1 MADEKEFISQ
11 SDNGVRIAEI
21 IAPENDGLAGMRHRG
36 AAEPNTM
43 TSVADGGRNS
53 DSATSLSKRRK
64 ESIIFHDE
72 PNATR
77 VGEGGNN
84 LKRHRVEVDY
94 VEEAVQVSAV
104 DEATRRMTVVEE
116 RAIEGRV
123 LDSADGVRGTD
134 AVRDNGSGSE
144 DEDDEDLNVD
154 GSYAPSPLNTT
165 EIDMQA
171 PPYTRF
177 TPEEKEVIRNEAHTL
192 GLCAF
197 IEHYI
202 MERQVSVR
210 ALLEVFVDAPV
221 LELPIPDIQL
231 LPLLRHQLVR
241 FFRNRPKLPYVNT
254 VDDVVGLLMKSKR
267 IMVLTGAGV
276 SVSCGIPD
284 FRSPTGIYT
293 RLNEE
298 FGLDDPQQMFDI
310 ECFREMPE
318 LFYSFAKDLYPGNFQ
333 PAPTHAFVK
342 LLEDNGQLLRNYTQ
356 NIDTLEHVQGIKNVL
371 NCHGSFATATCI
383 KCGYKCDGKELE
395 KDVMAGQIAYCP
407 ECAAAQTRKTGIVAS
422 DTGTAALLGD
432 PFSSKGG
439 KDVYTYNGS
448 SDDEADDDDYGA
460 IRGIMKPD
468 ITFFGEKL
476 PDQFDEA
483 LTADREKVD
492 LLLVMGSS
500 LKVAPVSDIMGNLPH
515 TVPQIV
521 INKTPILH
529 FNFDVQLL
537 GNADDIVAYLA
548 RRCGWELHHQ
558 RIPGGCTASEE
569 FARTAAGLG
578 PVDSPPS
585 ITFPIRVPVDK
596 PDEDSAPAD
605 SMAPA
610 AASVGGPYMK
620 VVEKTYL
627 APPHWHPFPSAVI
640 TGKDLFVAN
649 GDSKV
654 RLAVSS
660 SDEED
665 GDFDSDDGGRSE
677 NSSSSDADDD
687 DDNGTGVSKD
697 SEDEAEEVHQLL
709 DNPDKEDGS
718 EELVRDIEKASLRN
732 RKLSEEEMKEAGE
745 ASQHN
750 QQTNETEQYIPEG
763 VSPKLSSRAEED
775 LVVVVAER
783 ESKAV
788 AEPLLDK
795 DSSDRNNGSDND
807 DDEDD
812 DEHMDNEDLG
822 SVSGGFLGDFEEI
835 EEDEDVERF
844 ISLNHTPLPSARQSP
859 APLSLPPKVGPSVSQ
874 LAAETMDVE
883 ENESGDESDASFES
897 IPGISADA
905 AAALN
910 ASDIPDAVETAELHP
925 VETDTEA
932 GITKDGDPS
941 TQALAL
947 TENDSSTDAT
957 ANTSKP
963 LRCTS
968 IERLKELQDEFRERF
983 IPKLA
988 DGVFFNLDVYKRY
1001 TVVGASDKTLTG
1013 SIKGPLKPA
1022 ETVSRTVTP
1031 VQKPSSLRINNI
1043 ASTEAAAATSLPS
1056 ATTAAAAEA
1065 EAAQKSDE
1073 SQDGNN
1079 IPESETHES
1088 KSHGYNDS
1096 AETIGSTTV
1105 DPVRSPTSPLDK
1117 QSVSKP
1123 LSPLA
1128 IGARPKR
1135 LHVDADDDVVGTLLG
1150 VMKSPKIGGNSVNQ
1164 QQQQP
1169 QAQTQLQPQAQ
1180 PHQKQNSAILQ
1191 QGIPDDI
1198 LAAMMAMEGTSPLES
1213 PKPATVRPPNQQI
1226 SAKEYAAKLPPGY
1239 KGPFSQLS
1247 IAEHAHFLGLVQKV
1261 RAGQLNAK
1269 DSAEYQRFKA
1279 KIDAEQQRFRTQ
1291 AREKSLPLL
1300 KYIPEPVSQT
1310 AQRRLAEISSMA
1322 LAHYAHRYMPVRVA
1336 AIRSSASGY
1345 VPLMYKET
1353 LLQRGKC
1360 YRVQMPNIGSAA
1372 VEGIMSTAADP
1383 WDCVQTNGRL
1393 LRKAAI
1399 PVTGDPMALKL
1410 AQLAN
1415 ADVAVSASSLIA
1427 LLTLPQSYM
1436 RDVVIPFKVVD
1447 SQIDADGR
1455 TGADSA
1461 DSTTSRTILLVDKP
1475 LMSAHASTPRKLNQM
1490 FYGVC
1495 ADNKLTDKSQQLE
1508 LGGGTMA
1515 TAAGETTTENADSTD
1530 QISSENANYTLWEF
1544 GGLRMVVR
1552 YGVHGFSAPDNAK
1565 DKPSDAT
1572 EGAWPQQ
1579 QPAATTTTVT
1589 LKTKLEYH
1597 LESSTAETAIA
1608 SCGNAG
1614 RFNGAYEDITESER
1628 LSWWMSSYLRG
1639 SPSEV
1644 WVSH

>member
-1 MADEKEFISQ
+1 
-11 SDNGVRIAEI
+11 
-21 IAPENDGLAGMRHRG
+21 
-36 AAEPNTM
+36 
-43 TSVADGGRNS
+43 
-53 DSATSLSKRRK
+53 
-64 ESIIFHDE
+64 
-72 PNATR
+72 
-77 VGEGGNN
+77 
-84 LKRHRVEVDY
+84 
-94 VEEAVQVSAV
+94 
-104 DEATRRMTVVEE
+104 
-116 RAIEGRV
+116 
-123 LDSADGVRGTD
+123 
-134 AVRDNGSGSE
+134 
-144 DEDDEDLNVD
+144 
-154 GSYAPSPLNTT
+154 
-165 EIDMQA
+165 
-171 PPYTRF
+171 
-177 TPEEKEVIRNEAHTL
+177 
-192 GLCAF
+192 
-197 IEHYI
+197 
-202 MERQVSVR
+202 ME
-210 ALLEVFVDAPV
+210 
-221 LELPIPDIQL
+221 
-231 LPLLRHQLVR
+231 
-241 FFRNRPKLPYVNT
+241 
-254 VDDVVGLLMKSKR
+254 
-267 IMVLTGAGV
+267 
-276 SVSCGIPD
+276 
-284 FRSPTGIYT
+284 
-293 RLNEE
+293 
-298 FGLDDPQQMFDI
+298 
-310 ECFREMPE
+310 
-318 LFYSFAKDLYPGNFQ
+318 
-333 PAPTHAFVK
+333 
-342 LLEDNGQLLRNYTQ
+342 
-356 NIDTLEHVQGIKNVL
+356 
-371 NCHGSFATATCI
+371 
-383 KCGYKCDGKELE
+383 
-395 KDVMAGQIAYCP
+395 
-407 ECAAAQTRKTGIVAS
+407 
-422 DTGTAALLGD
+422 
-432 PFSSKGG
+432 
-439 KDVYTYNGS
+439 
-448 SDDEADDDDYGA
+448 
-460 IRGIMKPD
+460 
-468 ITFFGEKL
+468 
-476 PDQFDEA
+476 
-483 LTADREKVD
+483 
-492 LLLVMGSS
+492 
-500 LKVAPVSDIMGNLPH
+500 
-515 TVPQIV
+515 
-521 INKTPILH
+521 
-529 FNFDVQLL
+529 
-537 GNADDIVAYLA
+537 
-548 RRCGWELHHQ
+548 
-558 RIPGGCTASEE
+558 
-569 FARTAAGLG
+569 
-578 PVDSPPS
+578 
-585 ITFPIRVPVDK
+585 
-596 PDEDSAPAD
+596 
-605 SMAPA
+605 
-610 AASVGGPYMK
+610 
-620 VVEKTYL
+620 
-627 APPHWHPFPSAVI
+627 
-640 TGKDLFVAN
+640 
-649 GDSKV
+649 
-654 RLAVSS
+654 
-660 SDEED
+660 
-665 GDFDSDDGGRSE
+665 
-677 NSSSSDADDD
+677 
-687 DDNGTGVSKD
+687 
-697 SEDEAEEVHQLL
+697 
-709 DNPDKEDGS
+709 
-718 EELVRDIEKASLRN
+718 LRN

-745 ASQHN
+745 ASQRN
-750 QQTNETEQYIPEG
+750 QQTNETEQYIPG
-763 VSPKLSSRAEED
+763 AVSSELSSRAEED
-775 LVVVVAER
+775 PVVVVVER
-783 ESKAV
+783 ENKAV
-788 AEPLLDK
+788 TEPLLDK
-795 DSSDRNNGSDND
+795 DSLGKRNDSEN
-807 DDEDD
+807 DEDD

-859 APLSLPPKVGPSVSQ
+859 APLSLPPKTGPNVSQ
-874 LAAETMDVE
+874 LAAEPMDVE

-905 AAALN
+905 VGALD

-932 GITKDGDPS
+932 NITKDGDPS
-941 TQALAL
+941 TQELAP

-957 ANTSKP
+957 ANSSKS

-1001 TVVGASDKTLTG
+1001 TVVGASDKTLTS

-1031 VQKPSSLRINNI
+1031 VQKPSSLRRNNV
-1043 ASTEAAAATSLPS
+1043 ASTEAAAEASVPS
-1056 ATTAAAAEA
+1056 ATTAAAEA
-1065 EAAQKSDE
+1065 VQKSDE

-1079 IPESETHES
+1079 IPDSENHES
-1088 KSHGYNDS
+1088 KSHGHNDS

-1105 DPVRSPTSPLDK
+1105 DPVLSPTSPLDK
-1117 QSVSKP
+1117 QSVSKS

-1169 QAQTQLQPQAQ
+1169 QTQTQSQPQAQ
-1180 PHQKQNSAILQ
+1180 PHQKQNSALSQ

-1213 PKPATVRPPNQQI
+1213 PKTATARPPNQQI

-1310 AQRRLAEISSMA
+1310 AQKRIAEISSMA

-1383 WDCVQTNGRL
+1383 WDFVQTNGRL
-1393 LRKAAI
+1393 LRKTAI
-1399 PVTGDPMALKL
+1399 PITGDPMALKL

-1415 ADVAVSASSLIA
+1415 ADVVVSASSLIA

-1447 SQIDADGR
+1447 AQTDAADR
-1455 TGADSA
+1455 TAADSA

-1490 FYGVC
+1490 FYGAC

-1508 LGGGTMA
+1508 LGGGSMA
-1515 TAAGETTTENADSTD
+1515 IAAGETTTENSDSMD

-1552 YGVHGFSAPDNAK
+1552 YGVHGFFAPENAK

-1572 EGAWPQQ
+1572 EGAWSQQ

-1597 LESSTAETAIA
+1597 LESSTTETAVA

-1644 WVSH
+1644 WVSHVNVQRSLISRISKHSCADLYPGTAHGEPGSSRLSAGGPQPSTRGLLALLQDLRQQAVGDYMLVHKRRTWDATIYKALEQPQQQQQQSEGVSPVTAQRATSAIMNLEEELETSSTANLTQLDIEGDYVPAAWRGLSCQIPYTYAPADIAELCASVSAWNNSGVAGDAANATKSARNRRRAANKRKKAKKTSAGAKAGS